1 MELMIPRGRLD
12 RAVDHEKEHVLG
24 PADAEIIL
32 VE

>member
-12 RAVDHEKEHVLG
+12 RAVDHEKDHVFG
-24 PADAEIIL
+24 PTSEIIL